1 MRNVTYW
8 AFPSAIRLANGI
20 TAQTIQAG
28 GSEGVRAIRVSD
40 SGLVELDFASTTF
53 VVGPSGGFGE
63 LLKPSPTDEKGKR

>member
-40 SGLVELDFASTTF
+40 SGLVELDFATTTF

-63 LLKPSPTDEKGKR
+63 LKPSPTDEKGKR